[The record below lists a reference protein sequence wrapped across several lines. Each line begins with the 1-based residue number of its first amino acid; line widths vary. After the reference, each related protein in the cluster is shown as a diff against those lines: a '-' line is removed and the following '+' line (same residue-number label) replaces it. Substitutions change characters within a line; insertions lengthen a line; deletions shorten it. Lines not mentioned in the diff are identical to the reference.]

1 MPTGNPGG
9 RSRANGRCGRRALCY
24 PPRVKSTQLAVLLAL
39 AVVWGASF
47 LFIRVLIN
55 AGVEPLGVS
64 AGRTALGL
72 ATLLPFALRARGSFA
87 LPRSTW
93 LALVV
98 LGVANFALPWTL
110 FSFGQQ
116 HVPSGVGSIANAA
129 QPIWAAIFSTI
140 VIRSERL
147 GPRRIAGLVLGFAG
161 VLVLMRGRAAG
172 LDGDALRGIPLMIA
186 ATALYGASSV
196 SIRRWLTHVP
206 VLPLTVAQIGTASL
220 ALVPLA
226 LGTGAYDHASIG
238 AKEIG
243 SALVLGG
250 VGSGVAV
257 LLYMWLIG
265 QVGAVAASAVTY
277 LMPPIGVF
285 LGWLLLDEPVEA
297 PMIAGLVLIIAGV
310 VLVQRVTLR
319 RATVAVPLPA
329 PAGGE

>member
-161 VLVLMRGRAAG
+161 VLVLMRGRAA
-172 LDGDALRGIPLMIA
+172 AST
-186 ATALYGASSV
+186 ATRCGASRS
-196 SIRRWLTHVP
+196 
-206 VLPLTVAQIGTASL
+206 
-220 ALVPLA
+220 
-226 LGTGAYDHASIG
+226 
-238 AKEIG
+238 
-243 SALVLGG
+243 
-250 VGSGVAV
+250 
-257 LLYMWLIG
+257 
-265 QVGAVAASAVTY
+265 
-277 LMPPIGVF
+277 
-285 LGWLLLDEPVEA
+285 
-297 PMIAGLVLIIAGV
+297 
-310 VLVQRVTLR
+310 
-319 RATVAVPLPA
+319 
-329 PAGGE
+329 

>member
-1 MPTGNPGG
+1 M
-9 RSRANGRCGRRALCY
+9 
-24 PPRVKSTQLAVLLAL
+24 KSTQLAVLLAL

-55 AGVEPLGVS
+55 AGGGGP
-64 AGRTALGL
+64 AGGERRADRARARDVAAVRAAGPGL
-72 ATLLPFALRARGSFA
+72 LRA
-87 LPRSTW
+87 PRSTW

-172 LDGDALRGIPLMIA
+172 LDGDALRGIPLVDRGDGALRRVLGFDPAVADARASIA
-186 ATALYGASSV
+186 ADG
-196 SIRRWLTHVP
+196 RP
-206 VLPLTVAQIGTASL
+206 IGTASL

-285 LGWLLLDEPVEA
+285 SW
-297 PMIAGLVLIIAGV
+297 
-310 VLVQRVTLR
+310 
-319 RATVAVPLPA
+319 
-329 PAGGE
+329 GGSSSISR